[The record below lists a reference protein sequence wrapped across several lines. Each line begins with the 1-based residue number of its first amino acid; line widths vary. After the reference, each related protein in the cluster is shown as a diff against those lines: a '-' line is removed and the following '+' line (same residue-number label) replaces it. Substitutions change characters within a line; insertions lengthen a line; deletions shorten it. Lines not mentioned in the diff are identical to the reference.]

1 MPTQLRLLFWAR
13 TPSYVCFFGRKRYA
27 WAVNDAEFH
36 RQLVSNCSWWRK
48 PRGWELDDPDLR
60 SIRESRLDYEPAVL
74 KDVVP
79 DGLYVLRGPRRV
91 GKSVEVKRAVTRLID
106 GGVQPRQIIHYAC
119 DGLTARELRQVERV
133 GRDQAT
139 AGVEGP
145 RYWFLNEIT
154 AVEGWPSEIKWLR
167 DNTAM
172 RQDCVVLT
180 GSSSRDLD
188 EARNELAGRR
198 GGAGRSDRLLLPMS
212 FRSFFG
218 QLHHDSLPRAPVM
231 RAKDF
236 LGRECEEAVFELK
249 PWLDQLA
256 SAWEVYCRCGG
267 FPTAVEAQITR
278 GEVSAG
284 FVNDLWDVVAGDAL
298 RRSSFN
304 PTQSLVLM
312 LEIGKGL
319 SSFTNMSNL
328 GRKIGVDHKTAARR
342 VRDLVENYLA
352 WPCHQRGAH
361 GFPKLDAQSKHYFI
375 DPLLAR
381 LAHLRVDRLP
391 EPDTSAI
398 SEQQVGLHLTRQ
410 GAQGDPGAY
419 AAFSNIMCARNAA
432 RKEVDFVGP
441 ALGGLGFEG
450 KYSDTGLEKES
461 ATLRS
466 ICSGQ
471 GVMASRTLIGRA
483 SRGDVQFIPSSF
495 VAYLLSE

>member
-1 MPTQLRLLFWAR
+1 MLR
-13 TPSYVCFFGRKRYA
+13 
-27 WAVNDAEFH
+27 AVNDAEFN
-36 RQLVSNCSWWRK
+36 RQLVNNCSWWRK
-48 PRGWELDDPDLR
+48 PRDWELDDPDLR
-60 SIRESRLDYEPAVL
+60 GIADSRLDYEPAVL
-74 KDVVP
+74 EDIAP

-91 GKSVEVKRAVTRLID
+91 GKSVEVKRAIAGLIHT
-106 GGVQPRQIIHYAC
+106 GVMPRQIIHFAC
-119 DGLTARELRQVERV
+119 DGLRARELRQVERV

-145 RYWFLNEIT
+145 RYWFLDEIT
-154 AVEGWPSEIKWLR
+154 AVAGWPSEIKWLR

-172 RQDCVVLT
+172 REDCVVLT
-180 GSSSRDLD
+180 GSSSMDLD

-218 QLHHDSLPRAPVM
+218 QLHHDSPTRLPVI

-236 LGRECEEAVFELK
+236 LGREREEAVFELQ

-267 FPTAVEAQITR
+267 FPSAVEGQIAH

-284 FVNDLWDVVAGDAL
+284 FVNDLWDVIFGDAL
-298 RRSSFN
+298 RRGSFN
-304 PTQSLVLM
+304 AAQSLALVLT
-312 LEIGKGL
+312 IGKSL

-328 GRKIGVDHKTAARR
+328 GRELEVDHATATRR

-352 WPCHQRGAH
+352 WPCHQRGDH
-361 GFPKLDAQSKHYFI
+361 DLPRLGAQSKYYFI

-391 EPDTSAI
+391 EPDTSAV
-398 SEQQVGLHLTRQ
+398 SEQQIGLHLIRE
-410 GAQGDPGAY
+410 AIHGDPGAY
-419 AAFSNIMCARNAA
+419 AAFSSVMCARNAA

-441 ALGGLGFEG
+441 TLGGLGFEG
-450 KYSDTGLEKES
+450 KYSDKGLEKAS

-466 ICSGQ
+466 ICNEQ

-483 SRGDVQFIPSSF
+483 GRGDVLFIPSSF